1 MMRLAQDSFL
11 SFTAGSVSSLGV
23 GWSKSNPERVT
34 LRHPISWAMQT
45 ALSPS
50 VNPPKSE
57 TVLSGTDWVV
67 RTTGPSNLPAHILTA
82 SALSP
87 WACTKV
93 TAPRELASSCDGMSP
108 SRSVR

>member
-1 MMRLAQDSFL
+1 MMRLAHESFL
-11 SFTAGSVSSLGV
+11 SFTAGLVPSLGV
-23 GWSKSNPERVT
+23 GLPKSNPDRVT

-50 VNPPKSE
+50 VNPPKSD

-67 RTTGPSNLPAHILTA
+67 STNGPSNLPAHILTA

-87 WACTKV
+87 WA
-93 TAPRELASSCDGMSP
+93 
-108 SRSVR
+108 